1 MLIQSNGVP
10 DDLGETLKAL
20 PVQPNADTVLM
31 MAERFQYAQ
40 DGMSDWANRAKQC
53 VEFFEGK
60 QWDAGAL
67 KKLESEDRPA
77 LTFNKVAPLVRLV
90 LGYHRNNRMD
100 LKYMPAYD
108 NSGSQDVAEAITQI
122 VKQSNGETDKEYI
135 DTEVFFDGI
144 VTGRGYYDYRLDFER
159 NDLGEIKIRTKD
171 PFAIYPDPEGDQYDL
186 NESNYVFEGRWVNLD
201 EVEFTYGKAASQFIW
216 GFVHRGGYA
225 GGIPFSL
232 AEFTEEVT
240 PWRRFGGEQQG
251 GPSVQSY
258 LANCFD
264 PARKNIRLIDCQHYV
279 RTWQRCVIDLESG
292 RREPVPDSWDNQRVQ
307 KLMAWCEEQGRAK
320 GRVSP
325 FRLASRPMRRVRWTT
340 MVGDLVVYDNWSPYE
355 TFTIVPF
362 FPYFRRGQTR
372 GMVEDLIDPQ
382 IEINKR
388 RSARVDIVT
397 RTAHAGWMYHKD
409 GLREEEKQK
418 LEEFGAMPGINIE
431 WQGDSTHKP
440 SRIEPGVPPMAFERL
455 EQQATDDLKEI
466 SGINDSALGQL
477 DRVQSGRALEARQRQ
492 SVLAIQPYMDNNKR
506 SNKLC
511 GRKHLEMVQ
520 NHFTE
525 ERTFRI
531 LTDNGQPTQA
541 VINKMLANRQIHND
555 VTVGNY
561 MVSVDESPLSA
572 TYLSAQFDEMIT
584 MVEKGLLPAPLIQDI
599 AVDISS
605 MPRKDEIKQRIQAV
619 QAAQGIP
626 VAGAQPPVQ
635 PGAPAVPGQQLA
647 ALPGEGMAAG
657 VPLPIAENPMTA
669 GAPLNG

>member
-1 MLIQSNGVP
+1 MLIQTNGVP
-10 DDLGETLKAL
+10 DDLGSFLKAL
-20 PVQPNADTVLM
+20 PVQPNADVVLM

-40 DGMSDWANRAKQC
+40 DGMSSWATRAKQC

-60 QWDAGAL
+60 QWSEGAL
-67 KKLESEDRPA
+67 KKLEREDRPA
-77 LTFNKVAPLVRLV
+77 LTFNKIAPLVRLV

-100 LKYMPAYD
+100 QKYLPAYD
-108 NSGSQDVAEAITQI
+108 NSGSQTVAEAITRI
-122 VKQSNGETDKEYI
+122 VKQSNTENDKEYV
-135 DTEVFFDGI
+135 DAEVFFDGI

-159 NDLGEIKIRTKD
+159 NDLGEIKIKAKD
-171 PFAIYPDPEGDQYDL
+171 PFAIYPDPEADQYDL
-186 NESNYVFEGRWVNLD
+186 NEGNYVFEGRWVNLD
-201 EVEFTYGKAASQFIW
+201 EIEFTYGKAAAQFIW

-225 GGIPFSL
+225 GGLPFSL

-240 PWRRFGGEQQG
+240 PWRRFGGESMG
-251 GPSVQSY
+251 GPSIQSY
-258 LANCFD
+258 MANCYD
-264 PARKNIRLIDCQHYV
+264 PARKNIRLVDCQHYV
-279 RTWQRCVIDLESG
+279 RTWQRCIVDLETG
-292 RREPVPDSWDNQRVQ
+292 RREPVPDSWNNERLQ
-307 KLMAWCEEQGRAK
+307 KLMAWCEEQYRAK
-320 GRVSP
+320 GKANP
-325 FRLASRPMRRVRWTT
+325 QRLVSRPMRRVRWTT

-355 TFTIVPF
+355 TFTLVPF

-372 GMVEDLIDPQ
+372 GMVEDLVDPQ
-382 IEINKR
+382 VEINKR

-431 WQGDSTHKP
+431 WQGEAGLKP

-455 EQQATDDLKEI
+455 EEQATGDLKEI

-506 SNKLC
+506 TNKMC

-520 NHFTE
+520 NHMTE
-525 ERTFRI
+525 ERVFRI
-531 LTDNGQPTQA
+531 LTDNGQVTLET
-541 VINKMLANRQIHND
+541 INQLKAGGQILND

-561 MVSVDESPLSA
+561 TVSVDETPLSA

-584 MVEKGLLPAPLIQDI
+584 MVDKGLLPAVVIQDI

-605 MPRKDEIKQRIQAV
+605 LPRKDEVKQRIQSIQAAAGLQVPGGQPAPVV
-619 QAAQGIP
+619 QAPG
-626 VAGAQPPVQ
+626 QPPE
-635 PGAPAVPGQQLA
+635 LA
-647 ALPGEGMAAG
+647 APDAT
-657 VPLPIAENPMTA
+657 MTA
-669 GAPLNG
+669 VSNV